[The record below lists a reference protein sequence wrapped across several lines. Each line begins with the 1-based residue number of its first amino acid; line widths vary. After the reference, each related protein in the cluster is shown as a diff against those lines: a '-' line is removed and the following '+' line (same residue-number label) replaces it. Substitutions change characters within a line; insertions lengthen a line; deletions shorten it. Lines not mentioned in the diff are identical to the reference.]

1 MFCDLKMGLGPDA
14 IKVEAWEHV
23 GKSKGRKKKGVE
35 EEETG
40 CWIKFRFMG
49 SCISSRSKVENSIS
63 GATTMHCGI
72 FFLSS
77 FLSIIFYECLV
88 WFDESLIVFLIIIS
102 LTLSFFSRSI

>member
-72 FFLSS
+72 FF
-77 FLSIIFYECLV
+77 F
-88 WFDESLIVFLIIIS
+88 
-102 LTLSFFSRSI
+102 LSFFLLYFMNALFGLMKV